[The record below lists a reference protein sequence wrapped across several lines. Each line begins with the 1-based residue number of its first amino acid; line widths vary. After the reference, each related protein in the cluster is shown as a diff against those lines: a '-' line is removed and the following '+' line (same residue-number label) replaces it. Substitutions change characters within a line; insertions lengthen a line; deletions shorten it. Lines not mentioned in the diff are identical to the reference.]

1 MLVQEI
7 ILEFLKLKSLF
18 RIHAIHKTTL
28 HKTTLSFSS
37 NVCFNIELYFLICQF
52 HWCLIVVCIFLLQAI
67 SKMSLPK
74 ETVNDSKIESLEG
87 FFKTYRQQ
95 RIIDFNLVYKQG
107 VKLNVC
113 FAPAKRP
120 LFEDKNKSP
129 YILINNNVQVD
140 RQLID

>member
-1 MLVQEI
+1 
-7 ILEFLKLKSLF
+7 
-18 RIHAIHKTTL
+18 
-28 HKTTLSFSS
+28 
-37 NVCFNIELYFLICQF
+37 
-52 HWCLIVVCIFLLQAI
+52 
-67 SKMSLPK
+67 MSLPK

-107 VKLNVC
+107 VKLTAC